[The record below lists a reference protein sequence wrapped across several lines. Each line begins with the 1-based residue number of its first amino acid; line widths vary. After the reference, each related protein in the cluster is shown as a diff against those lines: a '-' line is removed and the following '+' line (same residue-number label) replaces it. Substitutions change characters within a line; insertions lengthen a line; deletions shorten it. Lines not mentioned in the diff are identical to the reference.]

1 MADLE
6 SDRVERKE
14 SLQDDSPA
22 RVREAVCAFANDLP
36 DHRRAGVVFV
46 GADDDGRP
54 GDIAITDEP
63 LRRLADVKT
72 DGNIVPPPTL
82 TVGKHRLFGQDVAVV
97 TVRPSDSP
105 PVRYRGRTWIRVG
118 PHRAVASAQ
127 DERILNEKRRHRD
140 PHFDAWPVRTAGLA
154 DPATGRFEDE
164 YLPAAIDPEA
174 LAANDR
180 TAEERLAAAKMI
192 VSDEDPVPTVA
203 GLLVL
208 GKRPLDHLPGA
219 YVQFLRV
226 GGNEWGDEVID
237 EARCAGSVADVIR
250 RLDDKLI
257 AHNRTA
263 VDFTSGPVETRRSTW
278 PLGAL
283 QQLVRNA
290 VMHRTYEGTNAPVRV
305 YWFDDRI
312 EIISPGGPYG
322 AVTADLGHGADRQL
336 PLADG
341 HLPDLDVDPALGS
354 DARNP
359 ILGVLREWTADDVP
373 PVVDPVDDQPAV
385 GHGHG
390 RDGVA
395 NVFRD
400 AVLEVELLVF
410 AAAEQAPGLVDC
422 EPPGDVAEPEDG
434 GHGVERLSNLSR
446 PSPRRFPVGSGQPE
460 PIGGGKWPR
469 CSGDPPRNGS
479 PARTS
484 PASRPWCASAT
495 GRTPATT
502 RRCTAGRL
510 NTVPRSGR

>member
-1 MADLE
+1 MTGAYSDDELEAMMADLE

-14 SLQDDSPA
+14 SLQGDSPA
-22 RVREAVCAFANDLP
+22 RVREAVCAFSNDLP
-36 DHRRAGVVFV
+36 DHRRPGVVFV
-46 GADDDGRP
+46 GADDEGRP
-54 GDIAITDEP
+54 KGIEITDEL

-82 TVGKHRLFGQDVAVV
+82 TVGKHCLFGQDVAVV

-118 PHRAVASAQ
+118 PRRAVASAQ
-127 DERILNEKRRHRD
+127 DERILSEKRRHRD
-140 PHFDAWPVRTAGLA
+140 PHFDAQPVRTAGLA
-154 DPATGRFEDE
+154 DLATGRFEDE

-192 VSDEDPVPTVA
+192 VSAEDPVPTVA

-237 EARCAGSVADVIR
+237 EARCAGSVADVVR

-263 VDFTSGPVETRRSTW
+263 VDFTTGPVETRRSTY

-290 VMHRTYEGTNAPVRV
+290 IMHRTYEGTNAPVRV

-322 AVTADLGHGADRQL
+322 AVTADTFGQPGV
-336 PLADG
+336 
-341 HLPDLDVDPALGS
+341 VDY
-354 DARNP
+354 RNP
-359 ILGVLREWTADDVP
+359 ILAEAMRVL
-373 PVVDPVDDQPAV
+373 
-385 GHGHG
+385 
-390 RDGVA
+390 
-395 NVFRD
+395 
-400 AVLEVELLVF
+400 
-410 AAAEQAPGLVDC
+410 GLVQRYGFGIPAARRELWNNGQD
-422 EPPGDVAEPEDG
+422 EPAFR
-434 GHGVERLSNLSR
+434 VESNGIQCTVRASSKDL
-446 PSPRRFPVGSGQPE
+446 P
-460 PIGGGKWPR
+460 
-469 CSGDPPRNGS
+469 GS
-479 PARTS
+479 PQ
-484 PASRPWCASAT
+484 WK
-495 GRTPATT
+495 
-502 RRCTAGRL
+502 
-510 NTVPRSGR
+510 